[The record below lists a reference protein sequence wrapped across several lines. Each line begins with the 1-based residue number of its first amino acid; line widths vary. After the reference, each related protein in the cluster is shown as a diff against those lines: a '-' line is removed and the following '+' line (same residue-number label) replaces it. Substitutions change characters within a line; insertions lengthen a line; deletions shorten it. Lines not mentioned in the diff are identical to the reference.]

1 MVTTPHYFP
10 KRKEDDKLLP
20 LLLTYLVDIIK
31 RQRMIILAL
40 MKLVIL
46 LTQNSRM
53 PQLTAPDNLN
63 YQKLKVDELPLI
75 EKVEKL
81 DYHLL
86 LQTHFEK
93 TGKVLQPIQRRNGV
107 KINLDLNTTCPRCN
121 APSDYLYAN
130 NGSKGQ
136 CNCKVCDALF
146 NPKNRYSKEAIL
158 PVFPD
163 SRN

>member
-1 MVTTPHYFP
+1 MITTPHYFP

-63 YQKLKVDELPLI
+63 YQKLKIDELPLI

-81 DYHLL
+81 DYQLL
-86 LQTHFEK
+86 LKLISKKQ
-93 TGKVLQPIQRRNGV
+93 G
-107 KINLDLNTTCPRCN
+107 RCSSPFN
-121 APSDYLYAN
+121 AAM
-130 NGSKGQ
+130 
-136 CNCKVCDALF
+136 AL
-146 NPKNRYSKEAIL
+146 KST
-158 PVFPD
+158 
-163 SRN
+163 

>member
-1 MVTTPHYFP
+1 M
-10 KRKEDDKLLP
+10 LP

-63 YQKLKVDELPLI
+63 YQKLKIDELPLI

-93 TGKVLQPIQRRNGV
+93 AGKVLQPIQRRNGV

-146 NPKNRYSKEAIL
+146 NPKNR
-158 PVFPD
+158 
-163 SRN
+163 

>member
-1 MVTTPHYFP
+1 M
-10 KRKEDDKLLP
+10 LP

-63 YQKLKVDELPLI
+63 YQKLKIDELPLI

-81 DYHLL
+81 DYQLL

-93 TGKVLQPIQRRNGV
+93 TGKVLQPIQRRKGV
-107 KINLDLNTTCPRCN
+107 KINLD
-121 APSDYLYAN
+121 
-130 NGSKGQ
+130 
-136 CNCKVCDALF
+136 
-146 NPKNRYSKEAIL
+146 
-158 PVFPD
+158 
-163 SRN
+163 